1 MTELSSPSS
10 PSAPKSW
17 PSGLTLL
24 RWAFLDPQWLESFS
38 KKLTYRQKLGL
49 LLKAYF
55 WVITLTFLLYLG
67 GITLAVIFDPPL
79 QFLSIDIHKEGIA
92 AAFQNAP
99 NGWARAVVLVS
110 ASMKNVRT
118 ILGPCLAGGLGVG
131 LVGGSLAGS
140 FIFCI
145 GFGFANNLMTGTT
158 WGLVGGLFWGL
169 VWSPTGGERGSLAAS
184 LVGGLIVSLAWG
196 FDAAIG
202 FYLGFFRLPFYL
214 WHLLSSRKQLDFA
227 QNPYRR
233 DAVIWFPLWGVS
245 DRLAALAQQQPEAA
259 REFVEFLRARRPL
272 QRKLAVRLAH
282 AATAGA

>member
-1 MTELSSPSS
+1 MAELSSPSS

-38 KKLTYRQKLGL
+38 KELTYWQRLSL
-49 LLKAYF
+49 LLKAYL
-55 WVITLTFLLYLG
+55 WMIALAFLLYLSR
-67 GITLAVIFDPPL
+67 IAFAVIFDLPL
-79 QFLSIDIHKEGIA
+79 RLPEVDIHKDGIA
-92 AAFQNAP
+92 AAFQSAP
-99 NGWARAVVLVS
+99 DGWARVMVLVS

-184 LVGGLIVSLAWG
+184 LVADIPHP
-196 FDAAIG
+196 
-202 FYLGFFRLPFYL
+202 LG
-214 WHLLSSRKQLDFA
+214 
-227 QNPYRR
+227 
-233 DAVIWFPLWGVS
+233 
-245 DRLAALAQQQPEAA
+245 
-259 REFVEFLRARRPL
+259 
-272 QRKLAVRLAH
+272 
-282 AATAGA
+282 